1 MLSSFSMDINLFD
14 YNLPSEL
21 IAQYPPEKRGDS
33 KLMILNRSTGQM
45 QIRPFSALPEYLVR
59 GDALV
64 MNNTRVFKARLLGHR
79 QSGAEVEVFLS
90 KLLEQTIGDFKNRL
104 RRWEGLA
111 RPSRRL
117 KENEE
122 IIFDDRHRLCL
133 RKNLGD
139 GRWLIEFS
147 SRTMEQNVIRKFGHV
162 PLPQYIKRQDE
173 NSDSKRYQ
181 TVFARK
187 DKAAAVA
194 APTAGLHFTR
204 SMLDNLKQQ
213 GVKTV
218 EVTLDVGP
226 GTFKPVKVNDINRHV
241 VDAEFA
247 FLSAKVCKS
256 LNSVKANGK
265 RVIVV
270 GTTSMRTLESASL
283 ASNKIEPFSKDVDL
297 YIKPGYRFKFTDC
310 LLTNFHLPKSS
321 LLILVSAFA
330 GRERILKA
338 YQEAIRNKMRFY
350 SYGDAM
356 LIL

>member
-1 MLSSFSMDINLFD
+1 METDIKLFD

-21 IAQYPPEKRGDS
+21 IAQYPPERRGNS
-33 KLMILNRSTGQM
+33 KMMILNRTSGQID
-45 QIRPFSALPEYLVR
+45 IRPFGALSEYLVR

-79 QSGAEVEVFLS
+79 QSGAEVEVFLTKSFLKAANSS
-90 KLLEQTIGDFKNRL
+90 KKGL
-104 RRWEGLA
+104 RPWEGLVK
-111 RPSRRL
+111 PSRRL
-117 KENEE
+117 KDGEE
-122 IIFDDRHRLCL
+122 IIFDEHHRLCL
-133 RKNLGD
+133 KKNLGD
-139 GRWLIEFS
+139 GKWLIEFS
-147 SRTMEQNVIRKFGHV
+147 SKSIEQKVIRKFGHI

-187 DKAAAVA
+187 DRANAVA

-204 SMLDNLKQQ
+204 SMLENLKRL
-213 GVKTV
+213 GIKTV

-226 GTFKPVKVNDINRHV
+226 GTFKPVKVEDIRNHK
-241 VDAEFA
+241 VDSEFA
-247 FLSAKVCKS
+247 SLSAKACRILNTVKS
-256 LNSVKANGK
+256 QGN
-265 RVIVV
+265 RVIAV
-270 GTTSMRTLESASL
+270 GTTSMRTLESA
-283 ASNKIEPFSKDVDL
+283 AVNKNQIEPFSKDVDL
-297 YIKPGYRFKFTDC
+297 YIKPGYQFKFADC

-338 YQEAIRNKMRFY
+338 YQEAIRNKMRFF

>member
-1 MLSSFSMDINLFD
+1 METNIKLFD
-14 YNLPSEL
+14 YNLPTEL
-21 IAQYPPEKRGDS
+21 IAQYPPERRGNS
-33 KLMILNRSTGQM
+33 KLMILNRASGQID
-45 QIRPFSALPEYLVR
+45 IRPFSALSEYLVR

-64 MNNTRVFKARLLGHR
+64 MNNTRVFKARLLGNR

-90 KLLEQTIGDFKNRL
+90 KLLVQTAGDSKNRL
-104 RRWEGLA
+104 RPWEGLVK
-111 RPSRRL
+111 PSRRL
-117 KENEE
+117 KDGEE
-122 IIFDDRHRLCL
+122 IIFDEHHRLCL
-133 RKNLGD
+133 KEHLGD
-139 GRWLIEFS
+139 GKWLIEFS
-147 SRTMEQNVIRKFGHV
+147 SKSMEQKVIRKFGHI

-187 DKAAAVA
+187 DKAQAVA

-204 SMLDNLKQQ
+204 SMLEKLKRLDI
-213 GVKTV
+213 KTV

-226 GTFKPVKVNDINRHV
+226 GTFKPVKVEDITNHK
-241 VDAEFA
+241 VDSEFA
-247 FLSAKVCKS
+247 SLSAKACRILNRVKS
-256 LNSVKANGK
+256 KGN
-265 RVIVV
+265 RVVAV
-270 GTTSMRTLESASL
+270 GTTSMRTLESAEVT
-283 ASNKIEPFSKDVDL
+283 SNAIQPFSKDVDL
-297 YIKPGYRFKFTDC
+297 YIRPGYAFKFADC

>member
-1 MLSSFSMDINLFD
+1 METDIKLFD
-14 YNLPSEL
+14 YNLSPEL
-21 IAQYPPEKRGDS
+21 IAQYPPKRRGNS
-33 KLMILNRSTGQM
+33 KLMILNRASGQID
-45 QIRPFSALPEYLVR
+45 IRPFSALSEYLVR

-79 QSGAEVEVFLS
+79 QSGAEVEVFLT
-90 KLLEQTIGDFKNRL
+90 KPLLQSANSSKNRL
-104 RRWEGLA
+104 RRWEGLVK
-111 RPSRRL
+111 PSRRL
-117 KENEE
+117 KDGEE
-122 IIFDDRHRLCL
+122 IVFDERHRLCL
-133 RKNLGD
+133 KEHLGD
-139 GRWLIEFS
+139 GKWLIEFS
-147 SRTMEQNVIRKFGHV
+147 SRTMEQKVIRKFGHI

-173 NSDSKRYQ
+173 IGDSKRYQ

-187 DKAAAVA
+187 DRANAVA

-204 SMLDNLKQQ
+204 SMLEKLKRLDI
-213 GVKTV
+213 KAV

-226 GTFKPVKVNDINRHV
+226 GTFKPVKVEDIRNHK
-241 VDAEFA
+241 VDSEFA
-247 FLSAKVCKS
+247 SLSAKACRTLNRVKS
-256 LNSVKANGK
+256 KGK
-265 RVIVV
+265 RVIAV
-270 GTTSMRTLESASL
+270 GTTSMRTLESA
-283 ASNKIEPFSKDVDL
+283 AVTGNAIQPFSKEVDL
-297 YIKPGYRFKFTDC
+297 YIKPGYEFKFADC

>member
-1 MLSSFSMDINLFD
+1 MDINLFD
-14 YNLPSEL
+14 YNLPTEL
-21 IAQYPPEKRGDS
+21 IAQYPPERRGQS
-33 KLMILNRSTGQM
+33 RLMILKRSTGQIE
-45 QIRPFSALPEYLVR
+45 IRPFSALPEYLVR
-59 GDALV
+59 GDALI

-79 QSGAEVEVFLS
+79 QTGAEVEIFLVKALPRHTTAGRVS
-90 KLLEQTIGDFKNRL
+90 LSE
-104 RRWEGLA
+104 WEGLV

-117 KENEE
+117 KDGEE
-122 IIFDDRHRLCL
+122 IIFDERHRLCL
-133 RKNLGD
+133 KENLGD
-139 GRWLIEFS
+139 GKWLIEFS
-147 SRTMEQNVIRKFGHV
+147 SRTMEQNIIRKFGHM

-173 NSDSKRYQ
+173 SSDSKRYQ

-187 DKAAAVA
+187 DKAQAVA

-204 SMLDNLKQQ
+204 SMLKDFKQQ

-218 EVTLDVGP
+218 EITLDVGP
-226 GTFKPVKVNDINRHV
+226 GTFKPVKVKDINRHV

-247 FLSAKVCKS
+247 SLSAKACKS

-265 RVIVV
+265 RLIAV
-270 GTTSMRTLESASL
+270 GTTSMRTLESASVNN
-283 ASNKIEPFSKDVDL
+283 NKIEPFSKDVDL
-297 YIKPGYRFKFTDC
+297 YIKPGYRFKFADC

-330 GRERILKA
+330 GREKILNA
-338 YQEAIRNKMRFY
+338 YQQAIRNKMRFY

>member
-1 MLSSFSMDINLFD
+1 METDIKLFD
-14 YNLPSEL
+14 YNLPPEL
-21 IAQYPPEKRGDS
+21 IAQYPPKRRGNS
-33 KLMILNRSTGQM
+33 KLMILNRASGQID
-45 QIRPFSALPEYLVR
+45 IRPFSALSEYLVR

-79 QSGAEVEVFLS
+79 QSGAEVEVFLT
-90 KLLEQTIGDFKNRL
+90 KPLLQSANSSKNRL
-104 RRWEGLA
+104 RRWEGLVK
-111 RPSRRL
+111 PSRRL
-117 KENEE
+117 KDGEE
-122 IIFDDRHRLCL
+122 IIFDERHKLCL
-133 RKNLGD
+133 KENLGD
-139 GRWLIEFS
+139 GKWLIEFS
-147 SRTMEQNVIRKFGHV
+147 SKSIEQKVIRKFGHI

-187 DKAAAVA
+187 DRANAVA

-204 SMLDNLKQQ
+204 SMLENLKRL
-213 GVKTV
+213 GIKTV

-226 GTFKPVKVNDINRHV
+226 GTFKPVKVEDIRNHK
-241 VDAEFA
+241 VDSEFA
-247 FLSAKVCKS
+247 SLSAKACRILNTVKS
-256 LNSVKANGK
+256 QGN
-265 RVIVV
+265 RVIAV
-270 GTTSMRTLESASL
+270 GTTSMRTLESA
-283 ASNKIEPFSKDVDL
+283 AVNKNQIEPFSKDVDL
-297 YIKPGYRFKFTDC
+297 YIKPGYQFKFADC

-338 YQEAIRNKMRFY
+338 YQEAIRNKMRFF

>member
-1 MLSSFSMDINLFD
+1 MDINLFD

-21 IAQYPPEKRGDS
+21 IAQYPPKRRGDS
-33 KLMILNRSTGQM
+33 KLMILNRSTGQTE
-45 QIRPFSALPEYLVR
+45 IRPFRALSEYLVR

-79 QSGAEVEVFLS
+79 KTGAEVEVFLTKAFLPS
-90 KLLEQTIGDFKNRL
+90 ATSSITGPRP
-104 RRWEGLA
+104 WEGLV

-117 KENEE
+117 KQGEE
-122 IIFDDRHRLCL
+122 IIFDERHRLCL
-133 RKNLGD
+133 NENLGV
-139 GRWLIEFS
+139 GKWVVIFS
-147 SRTMEQNVIRKFGHV
+147 SKTMEQNVIRNFGHV

-173 NSDSKRYQ
+173 TTDSIRYQ

-187 DKAAAVA
+187 DKARAVA

-204 SMLDNLKQQ
+204 SMLKKLKQQ

-226 GTFKPVKVNDINRHV
+226 GTFKPVNVTDINRHV
-241 VDAEFA
+241 VDSEFA
-247 FLSAKVCKS
+247 SLSASACRS
-256 LNSVKANGK
+256 LNSVKADGK
-265 RVIVV
+265 RVIAV
-270 GTTSMRTLESASL
+270 GTTSTRTIESGL
-283 ASNKIEPFSKDVDL
+283 VKNRQILPFSKEVDL
-297 YIKPGYRFKFTDC
+297 FIKPGYKFKFTDC

-330 GRERILKA
+330 GRERILDA
-338 YQEAIRNKMRFY
+338 YSEAIRNKLRFY

>member
-1 MLSSFSMDINLFD
+1 MDINLFD

-21 IAQYPPEKRGDS
+21 IAQYPPERRGQS
-33 KLMILNRSTGQM
+33 RLMILKRSTGQID
-45 QIRPFSALPEYLVR
+45 IRPFSALPEYLVR
-59 GDALV
+59 GDALI

-79 QSGAEVEVFLS
+79 QSGAEVEVFLTKS
-90 KLLEQTIGDFKNRL
+90 LLQNANSSISIKGL
-104 RRWEGLA
+104 RPWEGLV

-117 KENEE
+117 KDGEE
-122 IIFDDRHRLCL
+122 IIFDELHRLCL
-133 RKNLGD
+133 KENLGD
-139 GRWLIEFS
+139 GKWLVCFS
-147 SRTMEQNVIRKFGHV
+147 SRTIEQNIIRKFGHM

-173 NSDSKRYQ
+173 SSDSKRYQ

-187 DKAAAVA
+187 DKAKAVA

-204 SMLDNLKQQ
+204 SMLENLKQQ

-218 EVTLDVGP
+218 EITLDVGP
-226 GTFKPVKVNDINRHV
+226 GTFKPVKVNDINKHV

-247 FLSAKVCKS
+247 SLSAKVCKS

-265 RVIVV
+265 RVFAV
-270 GTTSMRTLESASL
+270 GTTSIRTLESASL
-283 ASNKIEPFSKDVDL
+283 SGNKIEPFSKDVDL
-297 YIKPGYRFKFTDC
+297 YIKPGYSFKFADC

-338 YQEAIRNKMRFY
+338 YQEAISHKMRFY

>member
-1 MLSSFSMDINLFD
+1 MDINLFD
-14 YNLPSEL
+14 YNLPTEL
-21 IAQYPPEKRGDS
+21 IAQYPPERRGQS
-33 KLMILNRSTGQM
+33 RLMILKRSTGQID
-45 QIRPFSALPEYLVR
+45 IRPFSALPEYLVR
-59 GDALV
+59 GDALI

-79 QSGAEVEVFLS
+79 QSGAEVEVFLTKS
-90 KLLEQTIGDFKNRL
+90 LLQSASLSISIKGL
-104 RRWEGLA
+104 RSCEGLV

-117 KENEE
+117 KDGEE
-122 IIFDDRHRLCL
+122 IIFDERHRLCL
-133 RKNLGD
+133 KENLGD
-139 GRWLIEFS
+139 GKWLIEFS
-147 SRTMEQNVIRKFGHV
+147 SRTMEQNIIRKFGHM

-187 DKAAAVA
+187 DKAQAVA

-204 SMLDNLKQQ
+204 SMLKDFKQQ
-213 GVKTV
+213 GVKTL

-226 GTFKPVKVNDINRHV
+226 GTFKPVKVNDINKHV

-247 FLSAKVCKS
+247 SLSAKVCKS

-265 RVIVV
+265 RVFAV
-270 GTTSMRTLESASL
+270 GTTSIRTLESASL
-283 ASNKIEPFSKDVDL
+283 SGNKIEPFSKDVDL
-297 YIKPGYRFKFTDC
+297 YIKPGYRFKFADC

-338 YQEAIRNKMRFY
+338 YQEAISHKMRFY

>member
-1 MLSSFSMDINLFD
+1 MDINLFD

-21 IAQYPPEKRGDS
+21 IAQYPPQRRGQS
-33 KLMILNRSTGQM
+33 KLMILSRSSGQIE
-45 QIRPFSALPEYLVR
+45 IRPFSALPEYLVR

-90 KLLEQTIGDFKNRL
+90 KLSELTAGDSKNRL
-104 RRWEGLA
+104 RTWEGLV

-117 KENEE
+117 KEGEE
-122 IIFDDRHRLCL
+122 IFFDERHRLCL
-133 RKNLGD
+133 KKNLGD
-139 GRWLIEFS
+139 GKWVVIFS
-147 SRTMEQNVIRKFGHV
+147 SKTMEQRVIRKFGHI

-187 DKAAAVA
+187 DKAQAIA

-204 SMLDNLKQQ
+204 SLLENFKQQ
-213 GVKTV
+213 GVKTL

-226 GTFKPVKVNDINRHV
+226 GTFKPVQVEDIRNHKVDS
-241 VDAEFA
+241 EFA
-247 FLSAKVCKS
+247 NLSARACRI
-256 LNSVKANGK
+256 LNSVKSKGN
-265 RVIVV
+265 RVVAV
-270 GTTSMRTLESASL
+270 GTTSMRTLESASH
-283 ASNKIEPFSKDVDL
+283 SGNKIEPFSKDVDL
-297 YIKPGYRFKFTDC
+297 YIRPGYRFKFADC

-330 GRERILKA
+330 GRERILSA
-338 YQEAIRNKMRFY
+338 YQDAIKNKMRFY

>member
-1 MLSSFSMDINLFD
+1 MDINLFD

-21 IAQYPPEKRGDS
+21 IAQYPPQRRGQS
-33 KLMILNRSTGQM
+33 KLMILNRTSGQIE
-45 QIRPFSALPEYLVR
+45 IRPFSALPEYLVR

-90 KLLEQTIGDFKNRL
+90 KLSELTAGDSKNRL
-104 RRWEGLA
+104 RTWEGLV

-117 KENEE
+117 KEGEE
-122 IIFDDRHRLCL
+122 IIFDELHRLCL
-133 RKNLGD
+133 KKNLGD
-139 GRWLIEFS
+139 GKWVVIFS
-147 SRTMEQNVIRKFGHV
+147 SKTMEQSVIRKFGHT

-187 DKAAAVA
+187 DKAQAVA

-204 SMLDNLKQQ
+204 SLLENLKQQ
-213 GVKTV
+213 GVKAL

-226 GTFKPVKVNDINRHV
+226 GTFKPVQVEDIRNHKVDS
-241 VDAEFA
+241 EFA
-247 FLSAKVCKS
+247 NLSAKACRI
-256 LNSVKANGK
+256 LNSVKSKGN
-265 RVIVV
+265 RVVAV
-270 GTTSMRTLESASL
+270 GTTSMRTLESAL
-283 ASNKIEPFSKDVDL
+283 LTGNKIEPFSKDVDL
-297 YIKPGYRFKFTDC
+297 YIRPGYRFKFADC

-330 GRERILKA
+330 GRERILSA
-338 YQEAIRNKMRFY
+338 YQDAIKNKMRFY
-350 SYGDAM
+350 S
-356 LIL
+356 

>member
-1 MLSSFSMDINLFD
+1 
-14 YNLPSEL
+14 
-21 IAQYPPEKRGDS
+21 
-33 KLMILNRSTGQM
+33 MILNRSTNQIE
-45 QIRPFSALPEYLVR
+45 IRPFSALPDYLVR

-64 MNNTRVFKARLLGHR
+64 FNNTRVFNARLLGRR
-79 QSGAEVEVFLS
+79 QSGAEVEVFLTKALSQSADSS
-90 KLLEQTIGDFKNRL
+90 KKGPRPWGALV
-104 RRWEGLA
+104 

-117 KENEE
+117 KEKEE
-122 IIFDDRHRLCL
+122 IIFDEHDRLYL
-133 RKNLGD
+133 KENLGE
-139 GRWLIEFS
+139 GKWLVIFTS
-147 SRTMEQNVIRKFGHV
+147 KTMEKNVIRKYGHV

-194 APTAGLHFTR
+194 APTAGLHFTQ
-204 SMLDNLKQQ
+204 SMLEKLKQQ

-247 FLSAKVCKS
+247 SLSAKVCKS
-256 LNSVKANGK
+256 LNSVKANDK
-265 RVIVV
+265 RVIAV
-270 GTTSMRTLESASL
+270 GTTSMRTLESA
-283 ASNKIEPFSKDVDL
+283 AVAGNKIEPFSKDVDL
-297 YIKPGYRFKFTDC
+297 YIKPGYRFKFADC

-338 YQEAIRNKMRFY
+338 YQEAISHKMRFY